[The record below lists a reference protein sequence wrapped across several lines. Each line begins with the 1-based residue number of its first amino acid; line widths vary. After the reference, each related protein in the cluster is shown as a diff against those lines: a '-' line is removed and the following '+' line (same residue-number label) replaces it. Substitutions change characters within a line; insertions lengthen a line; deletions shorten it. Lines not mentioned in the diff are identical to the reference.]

1 MLITPDWSVK
11 SAMGVAE
18 TKLGKNKHIVH
29 NFHLSEQLEIVRQLK
44 GKSKDIAMLR

>member
-18 TKLGKNKHIVH
+18 TKLGKNKHIDTCVH
-29 NFHLSEQLEIVRQLK
+29 NFHLSEQLDLDL
-44 GKSKDIAMLR
+44 GN